1 MYCKNCGK
9 QIPDGIAVCMYCGTV
24 NIRRDAEMR
33 PAGPEMAAG
42 SGMTQAGTGPAAG
55 PGMTPGGTASAAGPG
70 TADPGTSQ
78 NGSGPQDVPDGR
90 WNITAVCCLAAAA
103 VFFCMGLYKMCF
115 YDQNHMI
122 NAYVGG
128 DAYNY
133 IINASYVTAC
143 WVLSGALMVCAACCK
158 IIDTLK
164 NRGVK

>member
-9 QIPDGIAVCMYCGTV
+9 MIPDGIAVCMYCGTV
-24 NIRRDAEMR
+24 NIRKDASSEERKRMR
-33 PAGPEMAAG
+33 PMPEQAGTGPAG
-42 SGMTQAGTGPAAG
+42 GSEITQAGTGPAA
-55 PGMTPGGTASAAGPG
+55 
-70 TADPGTSQ
+70 DPGSA
-78 NGSGPQDVPDGR
+78 QDGAVPDSR
-90 WNITAVCCLAAAA
+90 WNVTAVCCLVAAA

-115 YDQNHMI
+115 YDQRHMV

-164 NRGVK
+164 KTGRK